1 MVRGLHPGRG
11 TYEAEDCVLSLTLW
25 LVCIVPSSICSCS
38 SLTVSR
44 NDGGHNHFCFFLFSS
59 LVTCGAVDN
68 TCLYWRARG
77 GQRHSAVV
85 FLRYAL
91 DHLHPSLGL
100 QALRKQVRPVFSRT
114 QADASRDSLIRV
126 GYRSAKPIYDI
137 YRAELDRSLR
147 ERPSPPP
154 GWRGGSAGGAAG
166 GKLF

>member
-1 MVRGLHPGRG
+1 M
-11 TYEAEDCVLSLTLW
+11 
-25 LVCIVPSSICSCS
+25 CIVPSSICSCRCS

-100 QALRKQVRPVFSRT
+100 QALRKQVRPVFPRT
-114 QADASRDSLIRV
+114 QADASRDSLISRV
-126 GYRSAKPIYDI
+126 GYRSAKPNTIYI
-137 YRAELDRSLR
+137 ELSSIAHCASAHR
-147 ERPSPPP
+147 PPP
-154 GWRGGSAGGAAG
+154 AGEGAPLEAPPEANIFEHFRFISHQNRVN
-166 GKLF
+166 LCPQS